1 MKISWFKFSTL
12 SLLALILLVGQSCG
26 DAEQQVKND
35 NVITRPLGSELDLF
49 WNLIENGIKDSLAG
63 SSYKAEFILQNN
75 SNQTLDSTGWA
86 IYFNQPRNVISNQTS
101 KNVKITHINGDY
113 FRLEP
118 TPKFKKLAPGDDV
131 IMTFNS
137 EAWVIK
143 DVDAPNGIYIV
154 FTDTAGVETKPE
166 LLTNISYGPLKSK
179 KQTSR
184 YDHDSVLV
192 PTPDVR
198 FKWNSELSFS
208 AKDSLV
214 KIIPTPVKYEEKQG
228 TFELKS
234 GLKVAYAKGLK
245 NEADFL
251 VKKLN
256 KDLGIAASA
265 VEGAEGTVVLKIS
278 DVKVDGKDAEAY
290 ALNISADGVEV
301 NGSDSAAVFYGIQ
314 SLRALVSHKDL
325 ASKSG
330 AAKVPFVAVEDAPRF
345 GYRGMH
351 LDVSRNFSKKET
363 VLNLIDVMS
372 YYKLNKF
379 HFHIVD
385 DEGWRLEIPG
395 LPELTE
401 VGGRR
406 GHTKDESDMLNPAYG
421 SGPHPDPSTSFGS
434 GYYTK
439 NDFIEILKY
448 AAERHI
454 EVIPELDFPG
464 HARAAIVA
472 MKARQKRLIAEGEKA
487 KANEYI
493 LHDPNDASRYRS
505 IQLYD
510 DNVICVCQPSTYR
523 FLEKLTDEVI
533 NMYDAAG
540 LKLKQVHIGGD
551 EVPHPTTDDP
561 GHGAWKGSPK
571 CNAFLEADDDYKN
584 SEELFYYFVD
594 RFSKILEDRDIVT
607 AGWEEISLVK
617 GEDEDGEPFVEQ
629 NEEFKERGF
638 VPYVWNTVWGW
649 GGEDRAYKLAN
660 AGFKVV
666 LSNVTN
672 NYFDLAYDKDPSDPG
687 YYWGGFVDTKKAW
700 QFVPLNVYAEE
711 LTKINGEPVDLANYE
726 NAVRLTEDGK
736 QNILGIQ
743 GQLWAETVKGRGMLE
758 HYIFPKML
766 GMVERSWAKDPY
778 WTSIKTDSVR
788 FAEQDKDWNQ
798 FASRIGYFELP
809 RLTYMNGGLNYR
821 IAAPGAKIIDGK
833 LVVNNNYPG
842 FTVRYTTDG
851 SEPTDQSPVYSEPI
865 AVTGKVLKVASFN
878 AKGRS
883 SSITELELTG
893 LVKDGQK

>member
-1 MKISWFKFSTL
+1 MCMKLSWSKFSGF
-12 SLLALILLVGQSCG
+12 LLLMVFAIIGQSCE
-26 DAEQQVKND
+26 DTNKSIESSDVMN
-35 NVITRPLGSELDLF
+35 RPLGSEIDLF
-49 WNLIENGIKDSLAG
+49 WNLIENGVKDSIAG
-63 SSYKAEFILQNN
+63 SSFKAEFILQNN
-75 SNQTLDSTGWA
+75 SDKVLDSTGWA
-86 IYFNQPRNVISNQTS
+86 IYFNQPRNVIPNQTS
-101 KNVKITHINGDY
+101 KNVTITHVNGDY

-118 TPKFKKLAPGDDV
+118 TKNFNKLAPGDDA
-131 IMTFNS
+131 IISYNS

-143 DVDAPNGIYIV
+143 NVDAPSGVYIV
-154 FTDTAGVETKPE
+154 FTDSTGKESKPE
-166 LLTNISYGPLKSK
+166 LITNLTYGPIKSK

-184 YDHDSVLV
+184 YDHDSVKV
-192 PTPDVR
+192 PTPNVR
-198 FKWNSELSFS
+198 YAWNKNVTFL

-214 KIIPTPVKYEEKQG
+214 KIIPTPVNYSVQEG
-228 TFELKS
+228 VFELKS
-234 GLKVAYAKGLK
+234 G
-245 NEADFL
+245 
-251 VKKLN
+251 VKITYS
-256 KDLGIAASA
+256 KDLEGEAKFLSA
-265 VEGAEGTVVLKIS
+265 KLKSDLNIEAKIS
-278 DVKVDGKDAEAY
+278 EGSTGDIVLAIADVKVDGKDEEAY
-290 ALNISADGVEV
+290 VLNISNKGIQIS
-301 NGSDSAAVFYGIQ
+301 GSDKAAVFYGIQ
-314 SLRALVSHKDL
+314 SLRSLVPVSEL

-330 AAKVPFVAVEDAPRF
+330 KVNVPFVEVEDAPRF

-351 LDVSRNFSKKET
+351 LDVARNFSKKET
-363 VLNLIDVMS
+363 VLNLLDLMAF
-372 YYKLNKF
+372 YKLNKF
-379 HFHIVD
+379 HFHMVD

-395 LPELTE
+395 LPELTD
-401 VGGRR
+401 VGARR

-421 SGPHPDPSTSFGS
+421 SGPHPDAQKSFGT

-439 NDFIEILKY
+439 EDFIEILKY
-448 AAERHI
+448 ASERHI

-464 HARAAIVA
+464 HARAAIIS
-472 MKARQKRLIAEGEKA
+472 MKARQKRLKEAGDEA

-523 FLEKLTDEVI
+523 FLEKVTDEVI

-551 EVPHPTTDDP
+551 EVPHPTSDDP

-571 CNAFLEADDDYKN
+571 CKAFLEADEDYKN

-607 AGWEEISLVK
+607 AGWEEISLIK

-672 NYFDLAYDKDPSDPG
+672 NYFDLAYDKDPAEAG

-700 QFVPLNVYAEE
+700 QFIPLNVYAEQ
-711 LTKINGEPVDLANYE
+711 LTKINGEPVDLENYE
-726 NAVRLTEDGK
+726 TAVRLTEDGK

-743 GQLWAETVKGRGMLE
+743 GQLWAETVKGRNMLE
-758 HYIFPKML
+758 QYLFPKML
-766 GMVERSWAKDPY
+766 GMVERAWAKDPY
-778 WTSIKTDSVR
+778 WTSIKSDSLR
-788 FAEQDKDWNQ
+788 FYEQDKDWNQ

-809 RLTYMNGGLNYR
+809 RLTYLNGGVNYR
-821 IAAPGAKIIDGK
+821 IASPGAVVTDGK
-833 LVVNNNYPG
+833 LYANNNYPG
-842 FTVRYTTDG
+842 FTIRYTTDG
-851 SEPTDQSPVYSEPI
+851 TEPTENSAVYTEPI
-865 AVTGKVLKVASFN
+865 AVTGKIIKLAAFN
-878 AKGRS
+878 AAGRAS
-883 SSITELELTG
+883 RVSEVV
-893 LVKDGQK
+893 VK